1 VTAPARR
8 IIHLASGREW
18 RGGQNQVLL
27 LTQALAKASRDL
39 KQIVVTGRGTP
50 LAERLQT
57 AGVPVRQ
64 VGWRIGLSPGALAGA
79 LAEARREPAL
89 FHAHDGH
96 ALTLA
101 GLAASVSRSPFVVT
115 RRVVFP
121 IRRTGF
127 WVKADRV
134 IAISAAVRRVLE
146 RDGIPSSRI
155 VTVHSG
161 INVERVR
168 TTQAGAI
175 RAELGLPDSTPLAVS
190 VGALEDSKDHAT
202 LIEAAAALRSAQ
214 PELHWVI
221 AGDGA
226 LRGRLE
232 GQVARL
238 GVRDRVHLPGRL
250 IEPLRLIATAEV
262 FVMSSKE
269 EGLGTSVLDAMAL
282 GVPIAATRGGGIP
295 EMLNGGAGLL
305 SEPGDAGALAA
316 SVNRLLSDS
325 ELRDRVRQRATDRVA
340 EFSDVAMANGVLS
353 VYRSVTESVDLK

>member
-1 VTAPARR
+1 MTAPARR

-27 LTQALAKASRDL
+27 LTQALAKASNDL
-39 KQIVVTGRGTP
+39 KQVVVTGRGTP
-50 LAERLQT
+50 LAERLRA
-57 AGVPVRQ
+57 AGIPVRG
-64 VGWRIGLSPGALAGA
+64 VGWHIGLSPGALAGA
-79 LAEARREPAL
+79 LGEAHREPSL
-89 FHAHDGH
+89 LHAHDAH

-101 GLAASVSRSPFVVT
+101 GLAATVSRSPFVVT

-134 IAISAAVRRVLE
+134 IAISAAVRRALE

-155 VTVHSG
+155 VTVYSG

-175 RAELGLPDSTPLAVS
+175 RAELGLPGSTPLAVS
-190 VGALEDSKDHAT
+190 VGALEVSKDHAT
-202 LIEAAAALRSAQ
+202 LIEAAAALRSRQ

-221 AGDGA
+221 AGEGD
-226 LRGRLE
+226 LRSRLE
-232 GQVARL
+232 GLVAQL
-238 GVRDRVHLPGRL
+238 GLEDRVHLPGSL
-250 IEPLRLIATAEV
+250 TEPLQLIATADV

-282 GVPIAATRGGGIP
+282 GVPIAATSGGGIP
-295 EMLNGGAGLL
+295 EMLDGGAGLL
-305 SEPGDAGALAA
+305 SEPGDAPALAA
-316 SVNRLLSDS
+316 SVGRLLSDGP
-325 ELRDRVRQRATDRVA
+325 LRESVRRAATTRVA
-340 EFSDVAMANGVLS
+340 EFSDRAMANGVLS

>member
-1 VTAPARR
+1 MTAPARR

-27 LTQALAKASRDL
+27 LTQALAKASNLR
-39 KQIVVTGRGTP
+39 QVVVTGRGTP
-50 LAERLQT
+50 LAQRLQA
-57 AGVPVRQ
+57 AGVPVRE
-64 VGWRIGLSPGALAGA
+64 VGWHIGLSPGALAGA
-79 LAEARREPAL
+79 LAEARHGPSL
-89 FHAHDGH
+89 FHAHDAH

-101 GLAASVSRSPFVVT
+101 GLAATVSRSPFVVT

-127 WVKADRV
+127 WARAGRV

-146 RDGIPSSRI
+146 RDGIPSTRI

-161 INVERVR
+161 INVEQVR
-168 TTQAGAI
+168 NTRAGAI

-202 LIEAAAALRSAQ
+202 LIDAAAALRFRQ
-214 PELHWVI
+214 PALHWVI

-226 LRGRLE
+226 LRSRLE
-232 GQVARL
+232 GLIARL
-238 GVRDRVHLPGRL
+238 GLEDRVHLPGRL
-250 IEPLRLIATAEV
+250 IEPLRLIATADV

-282 GVPIAATRGGGIP
+282 GVPIAATTGGGIP
-295 EMLNGGAGLL
+295 EMLNGGGGLL
-305 SEPGDAGALAA
+305 SEPGDAPALAA
-316 SVNRLLSDS
+316 SVDRLLRDS
-325 ELRDRVRQRATDRVA
+325 ALREGVRRAATARVA
-340 EFSDVAMANGVLS
+340 EFSDAAMANGVLS